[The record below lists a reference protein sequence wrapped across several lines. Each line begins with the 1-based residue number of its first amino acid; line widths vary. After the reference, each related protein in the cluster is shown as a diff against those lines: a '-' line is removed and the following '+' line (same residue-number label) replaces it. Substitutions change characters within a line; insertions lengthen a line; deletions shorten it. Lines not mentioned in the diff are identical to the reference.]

1 MKNLK
6 NDFTIFSEETSE
18 RGSDLILQRIHSQIA
33 LEKPTLRKVA
43 LKIGAAHLLGS
54 FVTLMACSQF
64 GVRLFFE
71 GGDLMH
77 LFMKVSP
84 LLCEAMCG
92 ALYFVL
98 SILAARF
105 ILTAEEWI
113 QVQKSRTL
121 LIASLALVSL
131 GAFSLVSHE
140 VNFETGLMWFFGAA
154 LGGELISVVKNPF
167 IKLRLNSLNK

>member
-1 MKNLK
+1 MKDLK
-6 NDFTIFSEETSE
+6 NEFASFSEETPE
-18 RGSDLILQRIHSQIA
+18 RGSDFILQRIHSQIA
-33 LEKPTLRKVA
+33 LEKPSFRKVA
-43 LKIGAAHLLGS
+43 LKIGGAHLLGS
-54 FVTLMACSQF
+54 FITLMACSQF
-64 GVRLFFE
+64 GVRLFFQ

-77 LFMKVSP
+77 VFMRISP

-98 SILAARF
+98 SLLAARF

-121 LIASLALVSL
+121 TIASLALLSL

-167 IKLRLNSLNK
+167 KRLRLNSLSK

>member
-6 NDFTIFSEETSE
+6 NEFESFSEETPE
-18 RGSDLILQRIHSQIA
+18 RGSDFILQRIHSQIA
-33 LEKPTLRKVA
+33 LEKPSLRKVA
-43 LKIGAAHLLGS
+43 LKIGGAHIFGS
-54 FVTLMACSQF
+54 FITLMACSQF

-92 ALYFVL
+92 ALYFVI

-105 ILTAEEWI
+105 ILTADEWI

-121 LIASLALVSL
+121 TIASLALVSL

-154 LGGELISVVKNPF
+154 LGGELISVVRNPF
-167 IKLRLNSLNK
+167 AKLRVNNLTK